1 MIQTKSICNF
11 LFSITTVLTLVIIL
25 TLSSPSSP
33 TSSVSSYVS
42 AQSKFDFSGV
52 PDIII
57 ETKEPNNQYTVNPDY
72 VSFTDDVAGFQVI
85 KNTGA
90 TDTKNLVIQG
100 GDTVTLSFDCKSEGC
115 GFVDDVAIYLVSV
128 RANDKDIADAGE
140 EPERIDIAHIDC
152 SQVNCEEPFD
162 ITFPDVD
169 AGKYKLVIDRD
180 EDEAHFFY
188 INKISIV

>member
-1 MIQTKSICNF
+1 MVFMSQTKFIFKALSSII
-11 LFSITTVLTLVIIL
+11 ITFTFVIIMIL
-25 TLSSPSSP
+25 PSS
-33 TSSVSSYVS
+33 TSNYAS

-57 ETKEPNNQYTVNPDY
+57 ETEEPNNQYTVNPDY
-72 VSFTDDVAGFQVI
+72 VNFFDDVAGFQVI

-90 TDTKNLVIQG
+90 SDAKNLVIQG

>member
-1 MIQTKSICNF
+1 MVFVSHTKFIFKALSSII
-11 LFSITTVLTLVIIL
+11 ITVTFVIIL
-25 TLSSPSSP
+25 MLSSSTFNYASAKSS
-33 TSSVSSYVS
+33 
-42 AQSKFDFSGV
+42 FDFSGV

-57 ETKEPNNQYTVNPDY
+57 ETEEPNNQYIVNPDY
-72 VSFTDDVAGFQVI
+72 VNFFDDVAGFQVI
-85 KNTGA
+85 KNTA
-90 TDTKNLVIQG
+90 ASDAKNVVIQG

-169 AGKYKLVIDRD
+169 NGKYKLVIDRD

>member
-25 TLSSPSSP
+25 TLSFPSSP

-57 ETKEPNNQYTVNPDY
+57 ETKQPNNQYIVNPDY

-90 TDTKNLVIQG
+90 SDAKNLVIQG
-100 GDTVTLSFDCKSEGC
+100 GHTVTLSFDCK
-115 GFVDDVAIYLVSV
+115 
-128 RANDKDIADAGE
+128 
-140 EPERIDIAHIDC
+140 
-152 SQVNCEEPFD
+152 
-162 ITFPDVD
+162 
-169 AGKYKLVIDRD
+169 
-180 EDEAHFFY
+180 
-188 INKISIV
+188 

>member
-1 MIQTKSICNF
+1 MLFMSQTKFIFKALSSII
-11 LFSITTVLTLVIIL
+11 ITFTFVIIL
-25 TLSSPSSP
+25 ILPSS
-33 TSSVSSYVS
+33 TFNYASAKSS
-42 AQSKFDFSGV
+42 FDFSGV

-57 ETKEPNNQYTVNPDY
+57 ETEEPNNQYIVNPDY
-72 VSFTDDVAGFQVI
+72 VNFFDDVAGFQVI
-85 KNTGA
+85 KNTA
-90 TDTKNLVIQG
+90 ASDAKNVVIQG
-100 GDTVTLSFDCKSEGC
+100 GDTVTLSFNCKSEGC

-128 RANDKDIADAGE
+128 RANDKDISDAGE

-169 AGKYKLVIDRD
+169 TGKYKLVIDRD